1 MPVEADGA
9 QRINS
14 FALVSYIPDPLG
26 SYLDRLRS
34 ELVPRCAARAH
45 VTVLPPRPLVYP
57 PQEAWEE
64 LQAALE
70 DVSQFTLTPTQ
81 VEIFPVTSVI
91 YLGIGNG
98 FQRLK
103 DLHRMLNRFKLA
115 FDEPFEFH
123 PHITLAQDIS
133 SHDVAAA
140 AQLAQYRWAEFPDDR
155 RIPVHCLTFVQNTI
169 IPESDCNKWVDLAE
183 GALGTHQHTGC

>member
-26 SYLDRLRS
+26 SFLDRLRH
-34 ELVPRCAARAH
+34 ELVPRCSARAH
-45 VTVLPPRPLVYP
+45 VTVLPPRPLIYP
-57 PQEAWEE
+57 PHDAWEE

-70 DVSQFTLTPTQ
+70 DVSPFTLTPTQ

-133 SHDVAAA
+133 HDDVEKA
-140 AQLAQYRWAEFPDDR
+140 AQLAQRRWAEFPGDR
-155 RIPVHCLTFVQNTI
+155 RIRVQSLTFVQNTI
-169 IPESDCNKWVDLAE
+169 SPEPDCNKWVDLSE
-183 GALGTHQHTGC
+183 CALGTHQHTGC